1 MDTAKF
7 PSETEQKKYILHEK
21 FCRFLMES
29 INHSVD
35 DSLDPIL
42 EMSRLNRKDIGAVP
56 FPYNKFT
63 IRIWSNDHNPPHF
76 HVVGDGWDIS
86 FLISDGSEYRVNV
99 VGNNSTTYNYIVK
112 NVPIWLKQKSS
123 NNKKITNQEVA
134 EIIWDDYTEELK
146 F

>member
-1 MDTAKF
+1 MF
-7 PSETEQKKYILHEK
+7 PSKTEQTKYIQHEK

-35 DSLDPIL
+35 DSLDPIV

-56 FPYNKFT
+56 FPYNKFA

-76 HVVGDGWDIS
+76 HVVGDEWDIS

-99 VGNNSTTYNYIVK
+99 VGNNTTTYNYIAK
-112 NVPIWLKQKSS
+112 NVPIWLKQTSKI
-123 NNKKITNQEVA
+123 NKKITNQEA
-134 EIIWDDYTEELK
+134 ANIIWNSYTENIK